1 MRQKIG
7 ATWLGVD
14 SRDYHKEDSR
24 FKLLHVTPLGF
35 VVDYVEYN
43 FTDNSHRQPR
53 CALIKIA
60 K

>member
-1 MRQKIG
+1 MRHNIG
-7 ATWLGVD
+7 AKWLGVN
-14 SRDYHKEDSR
+14 SRDYHKDSR
-24 FKLLHVTPLGF
+24 FKLLHVIFLGF

-53 CALIKIA
+53 CTLIKIA